1 MTTEQLAKGTEIRD
15 EIKRLEEQMRLVENY
30 KDANVGWEVAMNNFK
45 GIYGLDK
52 GMIASIKSQ
61 ILNYLETQISYLKKE
76 FEKI

>member
-30 KDANVGWEVAMNNFK
+30 KDANIGWEVAMNNFK
-45 GIYGLDK
+45 EIYGLDK
-52 GMIASIKSQ
+52 GMIASFKSQ
-61 ILNYLETQISYLKKE
+61 ILNYLEIKISYLKEE